1 MISFTEELKFAVKWH
16 ISDDSF
22 NITKGA
28 KEINF
33 SWSRQIV
40 EENIAIRATKKKYV
54 KNILR
59 EILQIH
65 GNK

>member
-1 MISFTEELKFAVKWH
+1 MKWH

-28 KEINF
+28 KEIDF

-40 EENIAIRATKKKYV
+40 EENIAIRATKKEYI

>member
-1 MISFTEELKFAVKWH
+1 MKWH
-16 ISDDSF
+16 ISDGSF

-28 KEINF
+28 KGIDF

-40 EENIAIRATKKKYV
+40 EESIAIRATKKKYV

-59 EILQIH
+59 EILQID